1 MKRFRFRLARVE
13 RLRAGEK
20 REARAVLA
28 TAVFEALDRQAQRE
42 AFEEQYGAVC
52 ADGLPTT
59 ETGCEAGTLRDLVA
73 WREGLRDSARTA
85 AEAEV
90 AAFGV
95 AEVAERAYTTASRAH
110 RVLERLHE
118 RKRERWTLETLRGE
132 RKFLDEIHLLRLVS
146 GRRARSGGKE

>member
-28 TAVFEALDRQAQRE
+28 TAVFEALDCQGQRE
-42 AFEEQYGAVC
+42 ALEAQYGAVF
-52 ADGLPTT
+52 ADGLPTG
-59 ETGCEAGTLRDLVA
+59 TGCEAGTLKGLVA
-73 WREGLRDSARTA
+73 WREGLHDSARTA

-90 AAFGV
+90 AAFAV
-95 AEVAERAYTTASRAH
+95 AATAEQAYSNAFREH

-118 RKRERWTLETLRGE
+118 RKRERWAEETLRGE
-132 RKFLDEIHLLRLVS
+132 QKFLDEIHLLRLVS
-146 GRRARSGGKE
+146 GRRARSIGKE